1 MYIITTLSTAYQLLY
16 PPFPHLPPC
25 GQVVNYN
32 AYQTNSSFLVLYGP
46 LGPMLPMN
54 TNELWQAVLG
64 ELELKLS
71 KANFTTWFKQTF
83 VATFNE
89 NEVVIGVPNT
99 FTKTWLEKKY
109 HKEIHNLIQTFASN
123 SRIKNVIYK
132 VETKPGLPVSI
143 DPIEIEEIINEIP
156 PTSQQTYYP
165 SPQSTLAQ
173 HRQETIEVSLNTK
186 YAFSNFIV
194 GKQNELAHAA
204 AQAVASQPGGV
215 YNPLFLYGGVGLGK
229 THLLQAVGN
238 EIAKQN
244 PKAKI
249 LYVTSEKFTNDYIYA
264 IRTNRTRE
272 FKELYRTVDVLLID
286 DIQFITGK
294 EGTQEEFFH
303 TFNALHQN
311 NKQIIL
317 TSDRPPKAIPDLE
330 QRLSS
335 RFEWGMMADIGSPD
349 FETRIAIL
357 QAKCREKNYLLE
369 QDILHHI
376 GTVVQ
381 SNVRELEGALNK
393 IIALHQFK
401 NITPSIETVKP
412 ILVSFQPTKN
422 KKSVTPRHL
431 IQLVAGY
438 FELQIDDLLGK
449 SREKRLAFP
458 RQIIMYIM
466 REEMKSSFPS
476 IGNELGGRDHTT
488 AMHAYEKIS
497 NQIAIDEKLQ
507 QDVELI
513 KQRMY
518 S

>member
-1 MYIITTLSTAYQLLY
+1 
-16 PPFPHLPPC
+16 
-25 GQVVNYN
+25 
-32 AYQTNSSFLVLYGP
+32 
-46 LGPMLPMN
+46 MN

-71 KANFTTWFKQTF
+71 KANFTTWFRSTF
-83 VATFNE
+83 IANFSE
-89 NEVVIGVPNT
+89 NEITVGVPNT

-109 HKEIHNLIQTFASN
+109 HRDIHNMIQSLSN
-123 SRIKNVIYK
+123 NTKIKNIVYK
-132 VETKPGLPVSI
+132 VETKPGLPISLDKKEEVFEAPEPFQTPECQYRQSSQSI
-143 DPIEIEEIINEIP
+143 KQEI
-156 PTSQQTYYP
+156 
-165 SPQSTLAQ
+165 
-173 HRQETIEVSLNTK
+173 IEVSLNPR
-186 YAFSNFIV
+186 YSFANFIV

-204 AQAVASQPGGV
+204 AQAVASQPGNV

-244 PKAKI
+244 PRAKI
-249 LYVTSEKFTNDYIYA
+249 LYITSEKFTNDYIYA
-264 IRTNRTRE
+264 IRTNKMKE
-272 FKELYRTVDVLLID
+272 FKDVYRTVDALLID

-303 TFNALHQN
+303 TFNTLHQN

-335 RFEWGMMADIGSPD
+335 RFEMGMMADIGSPD

-357 QAKCREKNYLLE
+357 QAKCREKNYLME
-369 QDILHHI
+369 QGILHHI

-393 IIALHQFK
+393 IVALHQFK
-401 NITPSIETVKP
+401 NTIPTIESVKNT
-412 ILVSFQPTKN
+412 LAGFQSVKN
-422 KKSVTPRHL
+422 KKSVSPRQL
-431 IQLVAGY
+431 IQAVAHY
-438 FELQIDDLLGK
+438 FELEIEDLLGK

-458 RQIIMYIM
+458 RQIIMYIL
-466 REEMKSSFPS
+466 REEMKFSFPS
-476 IGNELGGRDHTT
+476 IGSELGGRDHTT

-497 NQIAIDEKLQ
+497 NQVVDDEKLQ
-507 QDVELI
+507 QDIESI
-513 KQRMY
+513 KQKIY
-518 S
+518 I